1 MEKSMKLSSTDLRLI
16 ELLQKDARMSNKDLA
31 LEAGIAQSTC
41 HERLHSLR
49 SRGVIRGWHAEVDL
63 GAIGRPIQAFV
74 SVRLQPKTTASVRE
88 FQRDLLAVRETLA
101 VAMVSGADD
110 FIIEVAAP
118 DIGRI
123 RDFVLEH
130 ITSRTD
136 VVDARTSL
144 IYEQARV
151 PYMTAM

>member
-1 MEKSMKLSSTDLRLI
+1 MTSPKLSSTDLRLI
-16 ELLQKDARMSNKDLA
+16 ELLQKDARLTNKELA
-31 LEAGIAQSTC
+31 REVGIAQSTC
-41 HERLHSLR
+41 HERVRNLFA
-49 SRGVIRGWHAEVDL
+49 RGVIRGWHAEVDPSAL
-63 GAIGRPIQAFV
+63 GRPIQAFV

-88 FQRDLLAVRETLA
+88 FQRDLLAVEETLA

-118 DIGRI
+118 DIARI

-130 ITSRTD
+130 ITSRSD

-144 IYEQARV
+144 IYEQVRV
-151 PYMTAM
+151 PYVSAM